1 MSKTIDTLAIFD
13 ESNRLYFTGKETSFG
28 CVLVNA
34 NESFLITD
42 FRYAGYVRDC
52 EGFTV
57 KIIEAPALYDTIRA
71 CLEQVGAKVV
81 GFEDDRLSYAEY
93 SRLKSELKGYT
104 LSPAGAVVRAK
115 RAVKTDEEIAKIAA
129 SQVVNQT
136 CLKKVVSQIKP
147 GVTEREIAAQLTY
160 EYLRAGA
167 KPSFDPIVAF
177 GANAAVPHH
186 KPSGKK
192 LEKSDVILIDTGA
205 VLDGYCSDMTRT
217 VVLGRATDE
226 MKHIYQTVLDAQEK
240 AIAAVRGGVLCSE
253 VDAAARSHIDENGYA
268 GLFGHSTGHSLG
280 LEIHERPAFSAVCDE
295 NIGPGTVMTVEPGI
309 YVEGLGGV
317 RIEDMVLVTKTGCED
332 LTHSP
337 KALIEL

>member
-104 LSPAGAVVRAK
+104 LSPAGDSV
-115 RAVKTDEEIAKIAA
+115 
-129 SQVVNQT
+129 
-136 CLKKVVSQIKP
+136 
-147 GVTEREIAAQLTY
+147 
-160 EYLRAGA
+160 
-167 KPSFDPIVAF
+167 
-177 GANAAVPHH
+177 
-186 KPSGKK
+186 
-192 LEKSDVILIDTGA
+192 
-205 VLDGYCSDMTRT
+205 
-217 VVLGRATDE
+217 
-226 MKHIYQTVLDAQEK
+226 
-240 AIAAVRGGVLCSE
+240 
-253 VDAAARSHIDENGYA
+253 
-268 GLFGHSTGHSLG
+268 
-280 LEIHERPAFSAVCDE
+280 
-295 NIGPGTVMTVEPGI
+295 
-309 YVEGLGGV
+309 
-317 RIEDMVLVTKTGCED
+317 
-332 LTHSP
+332 
-337 KALIEL
+337 

>member
-34 NESFLITD
+34 NESFLIID

-71 CLEQVGAKVV
+71 CLGQVGAKVV

-129 SQVVNQT
+129 SQVFNQT

-217 VVLGRATDE
+217 FCLTDPGETMRKVHSIVLEAQLYAL
-226 MKHIYQTVLDAQEK
+226 KHIKAGMTGREADSLAREYITAHGYGAQ
-240 AIAAVRGGVLCSE
+240 
-253 VDAAARSHIDENGYA
+253 
-268 GLFGHSTGHSLG
+268 FGHSLG
-280 LEIHERPAFSAVCDE
+280 HGVGVEIHEDPRLSKFADE
-295 NIGPGTVMTVEPGI
+295 TLTENMIVTIEPGVYI
-309 YVEGLGGV
+309 DGVGGV
-317 RIEDMVLVTKTGCED
+317 RIEDMAVVKADGLKN
-332 LTHSP
+332 LTDFS
-337 KALIEL
+337 KNINL

>member
-13 ESNRLYFTGKETSFG
+13 EANRLYFTGKETSFG

-52 EGFTV
+52 AGFTV

-71 CLEQVGAKVV
+71 CLGQVGAKVV

-115 RAVKTDEEIAKIAA
+115 RAVKTEEEIARIAA
-129 SQVVNQT
+129 SQVFNQT

-167 KPSFDPIVAF
+167 LKVSQIDPVHDI
-177 GANAAVPHH
+177 
-186 KPSGKK
+186 
-192 LEKSDVILIDTGA
+192 
-205 VLDGYCSDMTRT
+205 
-217 VVLGRATDE
+217 
-226 MKHIYQTVLDAQEK
+226 
-240 AIAAVRGGVLCSE
+240 
-253 VDAAARSHIDENGYA
+253 
-268 GLFGHSTGHSLG
+268 
-280 LEIHERPAFSAVCDE
+280 
-295 NIGPGTVMTVEPGI
+295 VEPVDELRDDQRECHLHHQRRYALRAEIVLFHLFLRGDYI
-309 YVEGLGGV
+309 PMWTLWVE
-317 RIEDMVLVTKTGCED
+317 EE
-332 LTHSP
+332 
-337 KALIEL
+337 